1 MLSRVSLLPTAF
13 PGLFAHTIASG
24 VLTLA
29 DRYGLMAA
37 LLQDSLSDEDLSA
50 IDRLLYAIRQGK
62 VRITDEISAV
72 L

>member
-1 MLSRVSLLPTAF
+1 
-13 PGLFAHTIASG
+13 
-24 VLTLA
+24 
-29 DRYGLMAA
+29 MAA